1 MKLSSVKAVLTAADI
16 MEIIEEYVQVEG
28 LVISNIVLSDI
39 ITVSGSYKKG
49 VEIPFKAQIG
59 LGNIYENNINIKIFS
74 IKISKLGIFTPIKN
88 FALKKILSDFSDN
101 GIFIDKDVVTLDL
114 NLISKVIPYVYFKLK
129 SLKSIDNAIEAEVED
144 LIYAPAKEV
153 TSLKRNKK
161 EERKAID
168 KISDNYAK
176 LRENTAE
183 KVPDKYKNIVEYAM
197 IIPDIVAL
205 LWRLFRDKRVRIDT
219 KILIG
224 GAIAYLASPI
234 DIIPDF
240 IPMIGKIDDVAIA
253 FFVMNKLINEIDEK
267 IILENWNGKENII
280 EIIKNGVAYISKMV
294 GSENVGKLVDFIKK
308 LGKKNVSEE
317 KEYEECNDIH

>member
-1 MKLSSVKAVLTAADI
+1 MKLSTVKAVLTAADI
-16 MEIIEEYVQVEG
+16 MEIIDEYVQVEG
-28 LVISNIVLSDI
+28 LIISDIELSDI
-39 ITVSGSYKKG
+39 ITVKGSYKKG

-59 LGNIYENNINIKIFS
+59 FGNIYENNINIKIFS
-74 IKISKLGIFTPIKN
+74 IKISKLGIFTPVKN

-101 GIFIDKDVVTLDL
+101 GIFVDKDVVTLDL
-114 NLISKVIPYVYFKLK
+114 NLISKVVPYVYFKLK
-129 SLKSIDNAIEAEVED
+129 SLKSINNTIEAEVED
-144 LIYAPAKEV
+144 LIYAPSKEV
-153 TSLKRNKK
+153 TSIKKNKK
-161 EERKAID
+161 EEKKVKDR
-168 KISDNYAK
+168 ISDNYAK
-176 LRENTAE
+176 LRENATE
-183 KVPDKYKNIVEYAM
+183 KVPEKYKSIVEYAM

-205 LWRLFRDKRVRIDT
+205 FWRLFKDKRVRIDT

-234 DIIPDF
+234 DILPDF
-240 IPMIGKIDDVAIA
+240 IPLIGKIDDVAIA

-294 GSENVGKLVDFIKK
+294 GSENVVKLIEFIKK
-308 LGKKNVSEE
+308 LGKKNVPEE